1 MGLIGFNTPSTV
13 GRELEYVQKAIANQH
28 IAADGYFTNEC
39 NEYFKNKI
47 GIKKSLLTTSCTHAL
62 EAISC
67 LIDIKPGDEIII
79 PSYTFVSTANALS
92 QEAENLFLL
101 IFEKTP

>member
-1 MGLIGFNTPSTV
+1 MFFKTIKAKLTLGLMIQYPSTV

-62 EAISC
+62 EAIMS
-67 LIDIKPGDEIII
+67 
-79 PSYTFVSTANALS
+79 N
-92 QEAENLFLL
+92 
-101 IFEKTP
+101 